1 MLILIFQVIGRW
13 NGGWETK
20 LQLNVSKIVWSA
32 KDQANVIAAEAE
44 KKRKQSIYLSSSFSA
59 KSEYPHSNYNKDSS
73 STMVTTRMT
82 GEDKIQLKNS
92 ELAEIDIGSFPKNI
106 ADRILPYQ
114 NSTVNGDNLLT
125 HDDHDKLLSISRIPI
140 SVCALPCNI
149 GVRKV
154 MSTVRYAL
162 IICKMKYAFYMY
174 S

>member
-1 MLILIFQVIGRW
+1 MIFQVIGRW

-44 KKRKQSIYLSSSFSA
+44 KKRKQSIYLSSSFNA
-59 KSEYPHSNYNKDSS
+59 KSEYPLSNYDKDSS
-73 STMVTTRMT
+73 SAMVTTRMT

-125 HDDHDKLLSISRIPI
+125 HDDHDKLISISRIPI

-162 IICKMKYAFYMY
+162 IICKMKYALYMY